1 MPIKTILL
9 HLADDERRAAR
20 LAVAASLAHR
30 FGAFVEALYVAAP
43 VFMPVAAA
51 GEAASYGY
59 IAEAAASAHARSGD
73 IEQEARAALRHVSF
87 SWSVAAGDPV
97 ERLARR
103 AAYADLALVSQ
114 SQGPALDERLPPMRH
129 PDRLPLYTPCPTLIL
144 PHDHPVD
151 RPVAGRHILVA
162 WRDSREAGVAVR
174 NAQRFLVEAERV
186 TVLTVDPPQTDA
198 DAGRDL
204 IVYLERHGVRAGHRA
219 LTQQGDVGHSILDAA
234 DDLNCDMIVMGAY
247 GHSRLR
253 ELVFGGAT
261 RTVMRHMRTPVLMSH

>member
-9 HLADDERRAAR
+9 HLADDGRRAAR
-20 LAVAASLAHR
+20 LAITASLAHR
-30 FGAFVEALYVAAP
+30 FGAFVEALYVASPA
-43 VFMPVAAA
+43 FMPLAAA

-87 SWSVAAGDPV
+87 SWAVAAGDPV

-103 AAYADLALVSQ
+103 AAYADLAVVSQ
-114 SQGPALDERLPPMRH
+114 SQGPALDDRLPLRH

-144 PHDHPVD
+144 PHDHPAD

-174 NAQRFLVEAERV
+174 NARRFLVEAERV
-186 TVLTVDPPQTDA
+186 TVLTVDPPQTNA

-219 LTQQGDVGHSILDAA
+219 LTQDGDVGRSILDAA

-261 RTVMRHMRTPVLMSH
+261 RTVMRHMRTPILMSH